1 MFKGEYIKARIYGRR
16 TILEQINEEVIKNSI
31 DFYKKD
37 MDKDKLHLTYIISN
51 TENCC
56 NFEFVNA
63 SPLKYVY
70 LELLSSK
77 KSEKLPNELD
87 LLDLT
92 TKYDVTIEYFTD
104 DLCNAQTVNCLLYKG
119 EVIKDERKT
128 YLVLHFIEGEDY
140 CESNLDIT
148 DDEVMN
154 TLFDKFLKRNCIFK
168 DETCNP
174 DTEKFVEY
182 IHSVFHIDRSDL
194 YATFCKALKESL
206 EVNNGDLL
214 LKLEM
219 FDNNR
224 SRFGR
229 DKFHNDW
236 HSSIF
241 FPYSYTTSCF

>member
-1 MFKGEYIKARIYGRR
+1 MYQFWR
-16 TILEQINEEVIKNSI
+16 
-31 DFYKKD
+31 
-37 MDKDKLHLTYIISN
+37 KLKM
-51 TENCC
+51 TENQMITINNVDFPVKEYHNQRVLTFKDIDTAHQRPEGTARR
-56 NFEFVNA
+56 NFTAN
-63 SPLKYVY
+63 
-70 LELLSSK
+70 
-77 KSEKLPNELD
+77 KS
-87 LLDLT
+87 
-92 TKYDVTIEYFTD
+92 
-104 DLCNAQTVNCLLYKG
+104 
-119 EVIKDERKT
+119 
-128 YLVLHFIEGEDY
+128 HFIEGEDY